1 MQSGKVVLR
10 GVFGNVTLF
19 CCPFPCRG
27 SGKEKPMAEVKA
39 KENDVALVK
48 VINGTVYRVKVH
60 FNENAKET
68 MEDKIVKLMIQDL
81 RNSVPA

>member
-1 MQSGKVVLR
+1 MR
-10 GVFGNVTLF
+10 GLFKQVTFFVTLSLVG
-19 CCPFPCRG
+19 G
-27 SGKEKPMAEVKA
+27 SGKEKPMAEEK
-39 KENDVALVK
+39 KNEGQVALVK

-81 RNSVPA
+81 RAS